1 MRLSAEEADE
11 QRTVTDRL
19 LLIMD
24 AVAASPG
31 EVGLTELARLTGIK
45 KATVHRL
52 ASDLVAHRMLE
63 RGAYGYRL
71 GLHVFE
77 LGQQVPASRRL
88 RTSARPFMSDLV
100 TATGE
105 TVHLGVLE
113 GTSILCIERLTG
125 RHATHASSSIGSWLP
140 AYCTALG
147 KAVLAFS
154 HGSTAERTLAEP
166 MPKRT
171 SATITDPRRLA
182 RELEKIRDAG
192 VAYDRQEWTAG
203 IVCVAAPIVVES
215 YVGRDGHHGVAGLS
229 VTGPA
234 GRMQPARVASAVR
247 TAALTISRS
256 LGFPQLR

>member
-11 QRTVTDRL
+11 QRTVSDRL

-24 AVAASPG
+24 AVAAAPG
-31 EVGLTELARLTGIK
+31 EVGLSELARLTGIK
-45 KATVHRL
+45 KATVHRI

-88 RTSARPFMSDLV
+88 RASARPYMSDLA

-105 TVHLGVLE
+105 NVYLGVLE
-113 GTSILCIERLTG
+113 GTDVLCIEKLTG
-125 RHATHASSSIGSWLP
+125 RRSVPASSSIGTWLP

-147 KAVLAFS
+147 KVILAFS
-154 HGSTAERTLAEP
+154 HESAVERTLAEP
-166 MPKRT
+166 APKRT
-171 SATITDPRRLA
+171 STTITDPRQLR
-182 RELEKIRDAG
+182 RELAKVREAG
-192 VAYDRQEWTAG
+192 VAYDREEWAAG

-215 YVGRDGHHGVAGLS
+215 YVGRDGHRGVAGLS
-229 VTGPA
+229 VTGAA
-234 GRMQPARVASAVR
+234 GRLQPARVASAVR
-247 TAALTISRS
+247 TAALAISRS
-256 LGFPQLR
+256 LGYPQLR